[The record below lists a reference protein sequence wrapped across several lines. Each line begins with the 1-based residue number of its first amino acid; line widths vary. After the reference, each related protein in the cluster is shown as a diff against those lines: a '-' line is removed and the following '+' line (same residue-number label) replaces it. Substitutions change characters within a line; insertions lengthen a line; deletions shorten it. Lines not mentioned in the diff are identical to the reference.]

1 MNWKPIES
9 APINEKILLY
19 WLNSQH
25 IEDGR
30 ILTNEGK
37 RYHILFDGESL
48 NDEPN
53 LWMYIPKV

>member
-19 WLNSQH
+19 WLKSQH

-30 ILTNEGK
+30 ILMNEGN